1 MKKLQAILYTFAV
14 KFLKENELDK
24 VKGEMSM
31 SYLGQMIFE
40 DGVAAGEARGVER
53 GIAQGIA
60 QGNMQMLVALV
71 KDGILKV
78 EEAAK
83 RLGISETEFE
93 ERMKKE

>member
-1 MKKLQAILYTFAV
+1 M
-14 KFLKENELDK
+14 ENVREENAEKAEDRVWK
-24 VKGEMSM
+24 ASAYAFGEEMHNS
-31 SYLGQMIFE
+31 LGQTGTIK
-40 DGVAAGEARGVER
+40 RIQ

-83 RLGISETEFE
+83 RLDISESEFE
-93 ERMKKE
+93 QRMNRGDYYL